1 MARPGFLHLPLQG
14 LKAGVNH
21 TLFFTGVPKYSI
33 NLCLLPGAQSVL
45 SVFQQ
50 RRCFHIWGA
59 ACTLSFPG
67 ERIFSPPSPLAWLMD
82 SWDSI
87 RPPQDHWRSDGT
99 RYLETVKEALPGELK
114 KEYIDVQHTKL
125 PVLPTGCCVPLHLP
139 HF

>member
-67 ERIFSPPSPLAWLMD
+67 EKLFSHLGCSLYSQFSRGEDIFTSKPPGLADGQLGFNQTSTGSLELRWYQVLGN
-82 SWDSI
+82 SEGGTA
-87 RPPQDHWRSDGT
+87 WRAQKGI
-99 RYLETVKEALPGELK
+99 Y
-114 KEYIDVQHTKL
+114 
-125 PVLPTGCCVPLHLP
+125 
-139 HF
+139 